1 MIKNYEKSKS
11 PIKNLRVLYEVFTSS
26 HIMTYEE
33 GVTYACEF
41 CVTFSYQRTAT
52 IPWLYPNFIFN
63 FQVYTILQYP
73 NFIFNVQVYATLP
86 YL

>member
-1 MIKNYEKSKS
+1 MIKNYEKSES
-11 PIKNLRVLYEVFTSS
+11 PIKNRSVLYEVFTSS
-26 HIMTYEE
+26 HIMTYED

-52 IPWLYPNFIFN
+52 IPWLYHNFMFN
-63 FQVYTILQYP
+63 MQD
-73 NFIFNVQVYATLP
+73 YATLL